1 MLTGDAVSQKNVT
14 LDTHL
19 RFHNVFIH
27 KHKQKALR
35 YTQSSAPK
43 GHEVRGGTLGWTDAA
58 GKHRARHQD
67 TGTVSRQPPPTHSG
81 ALGKLPLGGPPFL
94 HQENDGLSQ
103 GSFIF
108 LIIIY

>member
-1 MLTGDAVSQKNVT
+1 MSQKNVT

-43 GHEVRGGTLGWTDAA
+43 GHEVRGGHWDGQTP
-58 GKHRARHQD
+58 QEN
-67 TGTVSRQPPPTHSG
+67 TGPDIRTPGHRQPPPTHSR
-81 ALGKLPLGGPPFL
+81 ALGKLPLGGPLFL
-94 HQENDGLSQ
+94 RQENDGLSQ